1 MQSKLVDIEDFYY
14 SDNPYDVLKFYTKF
28 NSAEELVKWMKTRPR
43 APISF
48 HEIEG
53 DTDVIVVIPTADV
66 NNKYAKGD
74 LEMYNGLHII
84 FCESSGKYFN
94 YATSVNTCVKEA
106 MKYNPEWII
115 FSNDDVYKIDEPSV
129 LKKELGKFD
138 YKDPNT
144 ILPVGKNY
152 KFVKSEIRVLK
163 PTIIKG
169 YRNCLLGGLSLLKG
183 KFSGRYPKNFD
194 ISLIWFLARAQIYY
208 NSLLRKFNLPFL
220 DLRVASTDTISYKA
234 RYLMERALGE
244 YINNFYIKKFG
255 DFGGFSRGYLNK
267 FGTNIFDE
275 TFINGVENYDLSLQL
290 LWKKIPVNIINYRKG
305 SYKGR
310 SLGLGLNNKGVSRT
324 IRSFSNFIYMAY
336 KNLDNLVKKDAIDSL

>member
-1 MQSKLVDIEDFYY
+1 MQSNISDIEDYYY
-14 SDNPYDVLKFYTKF
+14 SDNPHYVLRFYSKF
-28 NSAEELVKWMKTRPR
+28 NSVEELVNWMKTRPR
-43 APISF
+43 APISI
-48 HEIEG
+48 HEVEG
-53 DTDVIVVIPTADV
+53 STDVIVVIPTANI
-66 NNKYAKGD
+66 NNNYVKGD
-74 LEMYNGLHII
+74 LEMYKGLHMI

-106 MKYNPEWII
+106 TKYNPEWVI
-115 FSNDDVYKIDEPSV
+115 FSNDDVYKVDESDV
-129 LKKELGKFD
+129 LKKELEKID

-144 ILPVGKNY
+144 VLPTGRNY
-152 KFVKSEIRVLK
+152 KFKQSEIRVLK

-169 YRNCLLGGLSLLKG
+169 YRNCLFGGLSLLKG
-183 KFSGRYPKNFD
+183 KLSGRYPKNSD
-194 ISLIWFLARAQIYY
+194 TSLIWFLARTQIYY
-208 NSLLRKFNLPFL
+208 NNLLRKFNLPFL
-220 DLRVASTDTISYKA
+220 DLRVASTDTASYRV
-234 RYLMERALGE
+234 RYLMEKTLGE

-290 LWKKIPVNIINYRKG
+290 LWKKIPINIINYRKG

-324 IRSFSNFIYMAY
+324 IRGFSNFIYMAY
-336 KNLDNLVKKDAIDSL
+336 KNLNNLLKKDAIDSL